1 MITYGTQK
9 DILNGF
15 YAHITSRNICIEIS
29 QLVTG
34 RLPTYFMKRSEINQL
49 MWNLN

>member
-1 MITYGTQK
+1 MITYETQE

-15 YAHITSRNICIEIS
+15 YAHMKFRNICIEII

-34 RLPTYFMKRSEINQL
+34 RLPADFMKRSEIN
-49 MWNLN
+49 